1 MREMKESWTGEV
13 KDLMW
18 CSGETALTSQLPL
31 TSPLHPGAGCRWER
45 MVTHFQGLNQLLFQ
59 TFLPS
64 DNTQHFLEVAL
75 SYSFAIVTQPL
86 QKYFNGTF
94 D

>member
-1 MREMKESWTGEV
+1 MSKLDEGERTGEMRELTQQ
-13 KDLMW
+13 
-18 CSGETALTSQLPL
+18 CSRETAL
-31 TSPLHPGAGCRWER
+31 TSPLHPGAGCSWER

-59 TFLPS
+59 TFLPF
-64 DNTQHFLEVAL
+64 DNKQHFSKVAL
-75 SYSFAIVTQPL
+75 SYSFAIVTHPL

>member
-1 MREMKESWTGEV
+1 
-13 KDLMW
+13 
-18 CSGETALTSQLPL
+18 
-31 TSPLHPGAGCRWER
+31 

-59 TFLPS
+59 TFLPF
-64 DNTQHFLEVAL
+64 DNTQHFSEVAL
-75 SYSFAIVTQPL
+75 SYSFAIVTHPL